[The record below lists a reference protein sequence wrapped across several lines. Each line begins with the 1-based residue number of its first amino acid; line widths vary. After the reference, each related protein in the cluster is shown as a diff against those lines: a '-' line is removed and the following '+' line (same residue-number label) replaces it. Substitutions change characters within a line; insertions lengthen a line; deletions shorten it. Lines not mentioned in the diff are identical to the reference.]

1 MLGTA
6 KRDKRLLQCHIPR
19 ILHTI
24 VERHI
29 KNLKNRLVI
38 CERIWPGRVADLL
51 WGQKLE
57 INAS

>member
-6 KRDKRLLQCHIPR
+6 KRDNRLLQCHIPR

-24 VERHI
+24 VHCHV

-38 CERIWPGRVADLL
+38 CERICPVRGWKFIMGTKI
-51 WGQKLE
+51 G
-57 INAS
+57 N